1 MVGARESIGSLRSL
15 FSPLFSSLFS
25 SLCGSLFGAARLRK
39 VWQNVLRAYGVE
51 RHFWDCILQRAGLR
65 VRSGVLRAIFTDD
78 DEPRA

>member
-1 MVGARESIGSLRSL
+1 ME
-15 FSPLFSSLFS
+15 
-25 SLCGSLFGAARLRK
+25 K

-65 VRSGVLRAIFTDD
+65 VRSGTLRAIFTDD